1 MKVLFLS
8 QYFYPEPFSNGNLAL
23 SLIERGHE
31 VTVVCCVPNYP
42 EGRFYPGYG
51 NFKRRFERWQGVNV
65 IRTIT
70 KARGSGKVSLIGNYL
85 VYPFA
90 ALASWAATGFKRH
103 DVIFVSMPSPIFQAL
118 PALAIGAIS
127 RIPVVYWVQ
136 DIWPDSLINVL
147 GLKNRI
153 VVRWLQSF
161 CRWVYRRADLVLV
174 QSEAFRQKLE
184 AMGVEADRI
193 GYFPNT
199 APTESGGVEAAVG
212 SPEIVSGLPPAK
224 VRLMFAGN
232 VGESQNLDVYLEAA
246 KLLPP
251 ELDIQ
256 WVIVGDG
263 RDLARFKEAVAS
275 ADCQDRFV
283 FTGRLP
289 MEAMP
294 SYFAVADA
302 MLVSLQ
308 DTAIFRMT
316 VPFKLQSYLAAG
328 RPIVGSIG
336 GEAKRII
343 DQSKAGFC
351 AEPNDP
357 QALAAEIVKFCA
369 LTKEARDALGG
380 NGAEYY
386 ERNFSAERVYSMFE
400 SYLSDARR

>member
-1 MKVLFLS
+1 
-8 QYFYPEPFSNGNLAL
+8 
-23 SLIERGHE
+23 
-31 VTVVCCVPNYP
+31 
-42 EGRFYPGYG
+42 
-51 NFKRRFERWQGVNV
+51 
-65 IRTIT
+65 
-70 KARGSGKVSLIGNYL
+70 
-85 VYPFA
+85 
-90 ALASWAATGFKRH
+90 
-103 DVIFVSMPSPIFQAL
+103 
-118 PALAIGAIS
+118 
-127 RIPVVYWVQ
+127 
-136 DIWPDSLINVL
+136 
-147 GLKNRI
+147 
-153 VVRWLQSF
+153 
-161 CRWVYRRADLVLV
+161 
-174 QSEAFRQKLE
+174 
-184 AMGVEADRI
+184 
-193 GYFPNT
+193 
-199 APTESGGVEAAVG
+199 
-212 SPEIVSGLPPAK
+212 
-224 VRLMFAGN
+224 MFAGN

-357 QALAAEIVKFCA
+357 QALAAEIVKFCT
-369 LTKEARDALGG
+369 LTKEARYALGSY
-380 NGAEYY
+380 GAEYY

-400 SYLSDARR
+400 SYLSDAR